1 MPVTRRIVLLPRR
14 TVLLRRRG
22 RADPPVGG
30 VSLTDILWTPRAS
43 VAAALAVRVV
53 LRRDPQE
60 LPVMPYF

>member
-1 MPVTRRIVLLPRR
+1 MVLP
-14 TVLLRRRG
+14 RRRG
-22 RADPPVGG
+22 RADPPAGG

>member
-1 MPVTRRIVLLPRR
+1 MVLP
-14 TVLLRRRG
+14 RRRG

-53 LRRDPQE
+53 LRRGPQE

>member
-1 MPVTRRIVLLPRR
+1 VDT
-14 TVLLRRRG
+14 
-22 RADPPVGG
+22 
-30 VSLTDILWTPRAS
+30 SCS